1 MDYIFVLVLGALWG
15 SFANVCIYRLPL
27 EKGVVSGRS
36 FCPKCNNLIIWKD
49 NIPVISFLFLKGKCR
64 NCNKKISSQYLL
76 VEIISILLFIIIY
89 RLYGISFTTLLLIVL
104 GLSFL
109 IIFFIDF
116 KHYIIPNLLTFSMMS
131 LGFVKSFLPNLH
143 PMFPNYLNS
152 LIGGIFG
159 YGIIWSI
166 IFFYKQIRKKEGMGL
181 GDAKLLSAVGF
192 WFGWFSIPFVIF
204 LSSIIALLSVAPS
217 LINKSKKFS
226 SQIPFGPYII
236 IGTLIYLIFESNIR
250 SIIFY

>member
-1 MDYIFVLVLGALWG
+1 MDFVFVIVLGALWG

-36 FCPKCNNLIIWKD
+36 FCPNCTNLITWKD
-49 NIPVISFLFLKGKCR
+49 NIPVISFLLLNGKCR
-64 NCNKKISSQYLL
+64 KCKKKISPQYLL
-76 VEIISILLFIIIY
+76 VEIISILFFLIIY
-89 RLYGISFTTLLLIVL
+89 FLYGISVTTLLLLI
-104 GLSFL
+104 LSLNFL

-116 KHYIIPNLLTFSMMS
+116 KHYIIPNVLTFSMMF
-131 LGFVKSFLPNLH
+131 LGFVKSFVPDLH

-166 IFFYKQIRKKEGMGL
+166 IFFYKQVRKKEGMGL
-181 GDAKLLSAVGF
+181 GDAKLLSAIGF

-217 LINKSKKFS
+217 LINKSRKFS

-236 IGTLIYLIFESNIR
+236 VATLIYLTFESKIR
-250 SIIFY
+250 LIFY

>member
-1 MDYIFVLVLGALWG
+1 MDFIFVIVLGALWG
-15 SFANVCIYRLPL
+15 SFANVCIYRLPI

-36 FCPKCNNLIIWKD
+36 FCPKCTNLITWKD
-49 NIPVISFLFLKGKCR
+49 NIPIISFLLLNGKCR
-64 NCNKKISSQYLL
+64 KCKKKISSQYLI
-76 VEIISILLFIIIY
+76 VEIISILIFLAIYFI
-89 RLYGISFTTLLLIVL
+89 YGISITTLLLMIL

-116 KHYIIPNLLTFSMMS
+116 KHYIIPNVITFSMMS
-131 LGFVKSFLPNLH
+131 LGFIKSFVPDLH

-166 IFFYKQIRKKEGMGL
+166 IFFYKQVRKKEGMGL
-181 GDAKLLSAVGF
+181 GDAKLLSAIGF

-217 LINKSKKFS
+217 LINKSRKFS

-236 IGTLIYLIFESNIR
+236 VATLIYLIFESKIR
-250 SIIFY
+250 LIIFY

>member
-36 FCPKCNNLIIWKD
+36 FCPKCNNLITWKD

-181 GDAKLLSAVGF
+181 GDAKLLSAIGF

-204 LSSIIALLSVAPS
+204 LSSIIALLSVTPS

-226 SQIPFGPYII
+226 SPIPFGPYII
-236 IGTLIYLIFESNIR
+236 LGTLIYLIFESNIR

>member
-1 MDYIFVLVLGALWG
+1 MDFIFVLVLGALWG

-36 FCPKCNNLIIWKD
+36 FCPKCNKLITWKD
-49 NIPVISFLFLKGKCR
+49 NIPIISFLFLRGRCR

-76 VEIISILLFIIIY
+76 VEAMSVLLFLIIY
-89 RLYGISFTTLLLIVL
+89 ILYGLSITTLLLLIL
-104 GLSFL
+104 SISFL

-116 KHYIIPNLLTFSMMS
+116 KHYIIPNVLTFSMMS
-131 LGFVKSFLPNLH
+131 LGFIKSFLPTLH
-143 PMFPNYLNS
+143 PMFPNYINS

-181 GDAKLLSAVGF
+181 GDAKLLSAIGF

-236 IGTLIYLIFESNIR
+236 LGTLIYLIFESNIR

>member
-1 MDYIFVLVLGALWG
+1 MDFVFVIVLGALWG

-36 FCPKCNNLIIWKD
+36 FCPNCNNLITWKD
-49 NIPVISFLFLKGKCR
+49 NIPVISFLLLNGKCR
-64 NCNKKISSQYLL
+64 KCKKKISSQYLL
-76 VEIISILLFIIIY
+76 VETISILFFLIIY
-89 RLYGISFTTLLLIVL
+89 FLYGISVTTLLLLI
-104 GLSFL
+104 LSLNFL

-116 KHYIIPNLLTFSMMS
+116 KHYIIPNVLTFSMMF
-131 LGFVKSFLPNLH
+131 LGFVKSFVPDLH

-166 IFFYKQIRKKEGMGL
+166 IFFYKQVRKKEGMGL
-181 GDAKLLSAVGF
+181 GDAKLLSAIGF

-217 LINKSKKFS
+217 LINKSRKFS

-236 IGTLIYLIFESNIR
+236 VATLIYLIFESKIR
-250 SIIFY
+250 LIIFY

>member
-1 MDYIFVLVLGALWG
+1 MDFVFVIVLGALWG

-36 FCPKCNNLIIWKD
+36 FCPNCTNLITWKD
-49 NIPVISFLFLKGKCR
+49 NIPVISFLLLNGKCR
-64 NCNKKISSQYLL
+64 KCKKKISLQYLL
-76 VEIISILLFIIIY
+76 VETISILFFLIIY
-89 RLYGISFTTLLLIVL
+89 FLYGISVTTLLLLI
-104 GLSFL
+104 LSLNFL

-116 KHYIIPNLLTFSMMS
+116 KHYIIPNVLTFSMMF
-131 LGFVKSFLPNLH
+131 LGFVKSFVPDLH

-166 IFFYKQIRKKEGMGL
+166 IFFYKQVRKKEGMGL
-181 GDAKLLSAVGF
+181 GDAKLLSAIGF

-217 LINKSKKFS
+217 LINKSRKFS

-236 IGTLIYLIFESNIR
+236 VATLIYLIFESKIR
-250 SIIFY
+250 LIIFY

>member
-1 MDYIFVLVLGALWG
+1 MDFVFVIVLGALWG

-36 FCPKCNNLIIWKD
+36 FCPNCTNLITWKD
-49 NIPVISFLFLKGKCR
+49 NIPVISFLLLNGKCR
-64 NCNKKISSQYLL
+64 KCKKKISSQYLL
-76 VEIISILLFIIIY
+76 VETISILFFLIIY
-89 RLYGISFTTLLLIVL
+89 FLYGISVTTLLLLI
-104 GLSFL
+104 LSLNFL

-116 KHYIIPNLLTFSMMS
+116 KHYIIPNVLTFSMMF
-131 LGFVKSFLPNLH
+131 LGFVKSFVPDLH

-166 IFFYKQIRKKEGMGL
+166 IFFYKQVRKKEGMGL
-181 GDAKLLSAVGF
+181 GDAKLLSAIGF

-217 LINKSKKFS
+217 LINKSRKFS

-236 IGTLIYLIFESNIR
+236 VATLIYLIFESKIR
-250 SIIFY
+250 LIIFY

>member
-1 MDYIFVLVLGALWG
+1 MDFIFVLVLGALWG

-36 FCPKCNNLIIWKD
+36 FCPKCNKLITWKD
-49 NIPVISFLFLKGKCR
+49 NIPIISFLFLRGRCR

-76 VEIISILLFIIIY
+76 VEAMSVLLFLIIY
-89 RLYGISFTTLLLIVL
+89 ILYGLSITTLLLLIL
-104 GLSFL
+104 SLSFL

-116 KHYIIPNLLTFSMMS
+116 KHYIIPNVLTFSMMS
-131 LGFVKSFLPNLH
+131 LGFIKSFLPSLH
-143 PMFPNYLNS
+143 PMFPNYINS

-181 GDAKLLSAVGF
+181 GDAKLLSAIGF

-236 IGTLIYLIFESNIR
+236 LGTLIYLIFESNIR

>member
-1 MDYIFVLVLGALWG
+1 MDFVFVIVLGALWG

-36 FCPKCNNLIIWKD
+36 FCPNCNNLITWKD
-49 NIPVISFLFLKGKCR
+49 NIPVISFLLLNGKCR
-64 NCNKKISSQYLL
+64 KCKKKISSQYLL
-76 VEIISILLFIIIY
+76 VEVISILLFSIIY
-89 RLYGISFTTLLLIVL
+89 FLYGISITTLLLLI
-104 GLSFL
+104 LSLNFL

-116 KHYIIPNLLTFSMMS
+116 KHYIIPNVLTFSMMF
-131 LGFVKSFLPNLH
+131 LGFVKSFVTDLH

-166 IFFYKQIRKKEGMGL
+166 IFFYKQVRKKEGMGL
-181 GDAKLLSAVGF
+181 GDAKLLSAIGF

-204 LSSIIALLSVAPS
+204 LSSIIALLAVAPS
-217 LINKSKKFS
+217 LINKSRKFS

-236 IGTLIYLIFESNIR
+236 VATLIYLIFESKIR
-250 SIIFY
+250 LIIFY

>member
-1 MDYIFVLVLGALWG
+1 MDFIFVLVLGALWG

-36 FCPKCNNLIIWKD
+36 FCPNCKKLITWKD
-49 NIPVISFLFLKGKCR
+49 NIPIFSFLFLKGKCR
-64 NCNKKISSQYLL
+64 YCNKKISSQYVL
-76 VEIISILLFIIIY
+76 VETISILFFLIIY
-89 RLYGISFTTLLLIVL
+89 FFYGISITTLLLIIL
-104 GLSFL
+104 SLSFL

-116 KHYIIPNLLTFSMMS
+116 KHYIIPNVLTFSMMF
-131 LGFVKSFLPNLH
+131 LGFVKSFVPDLN
-143 PMFPNYLNS
+143 PMFPNYINS
-152 LIGGIFG
+152 LIGGVFG

-181 GDAKLLSAVGF
+181 GDAKLLSAIGF

-204 LSSIIALLSVAPS
+204 LSSIIALLSVVPS

-236 IGTLIYLIFESNIR
+236 FGTLIYLIFESNIR

>member
-1 MDYIFVLVLGALWG
+1 MDFIFVLVLGALWG

-27 EKGVVSGRS
+27 DKGVASGRS
-36 FCPKCNNLIIWKD
+36 FCPKCNKIIIWKD
-49 NIPVISFLFLKGKCR
+49 NVPIISFLFLKGKCR
-64 NCNKKISSQYLL
+64 NCNKKISSQYLT
-76 VEIISILLFIIIY
+76 VEVISILLFLSIY
-89 RLYGISFTTLLLIVL
+89 YLYGISITTLLLMIL

-116 KHYIIPNLLTFSMMS
+116 KHYIIPNVLTFSMML
-131 LGFVKSFLPNLH
+131 LGFIKSFVPDLH

-166 IFFYKQIRKKEGMGL
+166 IFFYKQVRKKEGMGL
-181 GDAKLLSAVGF
+181 GDAKLLSAIGF

-204 LSSIIALLSVAPS
+204 LSSIIALLSVTPS

-236 IGTLIYLIFESNIR
+236 LATLIYLIFESNIR
-250 SIIFY
+250 LIIFY

>member
-36 FCPKCNNLIIWKD
+36 FCPKCNNLITWKD

-89 RLYGISFTTLLLIVL
+89 HLYGISFTTLLLIVL

-181 GDAKLLSAVGF
+181 GDAKLLSAIGF

-204 LSSIIALLSVAPS
+204 LSSIIALLSVTPS
-217 LINKSKKFS
+217 LIKKSKKFS
-226 SQIPFGPYII
+226 SPIPFGPYII
-236 IGTLIYLIFESNIR
+236 LGTLIYLIFESNIR